1 MFSTSPQQPSI
12 ITVTRLNRLAR
23 QVLESEIGQVWVTGE
38 LSNFVAAASGHWYF
52 TLKDSKAQIKTAMFK
67 GANRSVKFS
76 PKAGDKV
83 ILRGSLSLYE
93 ARGDYQLIAERMEPE
108 GLGQLKQAYE
118 ALKAKLSAEGL
129 FVMEAKQAL
138 PENVKRLGIVTSPTG
153 AAIHDILNVLKRRNP
168 SIEVIIYPSLVQ
180 GDTAAQ
186 SIAKQIHI
194 ANQRDEVDLLIVGRG
209 GGSLEDLWAFNEEV
223 VAYAISESKL
233 PIVSAVGHEV
243 DVTIADYVADM
254 RAPTPSAAAELVSTD
269 KSQLERHIQQQK
281 QRLMQL
287 FVQHL
292 KRNEYQM
299 QLLKSRLS
307 AVHPAVQIRQ
317 ANQHTDSLTMRL
329 AQSMNDK
336 LSKVTSNFGR
346 LDLRLQHASPSSA
359 IKTKQQHLQQYS
371 QQLQAIQKQQLSDKR
386 YQLQRIADILNSVSP
401 LSTLSRGYS
410 IAFKDEK
417 VVRSVSQLDKDDLI
431 ETRVSDGTIVAKV
444 QTVKKLKKSKA

>member
-1 MFSTSPQQPSI
+1 MFSTPQKQPSI
-12 ITVTRLNRLAR
+12 ISVTRLNRLAR
-23 QVLESEIGQVWVTGE
+23 QVLESEIGQVWVSGE

-67 GANRSVKFS
+67 GANRGVKFS

-83 ILRGSLSLYE
+83 VIRGSLSLYE
-93 ARGDYQLIAERMEPE
+93 ARGDYQLIGEHMEPE

-129 FVMEAKQAL
+129 FAMAAKQAL
-138 PENVKRLGIVTSPTG
+138 PINIKRLGIVTSSTG

-180 GDTAAQ
+180 GATAAK
-186 SIAKQIHI
+186 SIAAQIKI

-209 GGSLEDLWAFNEEV
+209 GGSLEDLWAFNEEI

-269 KSQLERHIQQQK
+269 KSQLQRHIQQQ
-281 QRLMQL
+281 QHRLSQV
-287 FVQHL
+287 FQQHL
-292 KRNEYQM
+292 KRIESKL
-299 QLLKSRLS
+299 QLIESRLS
-307 AVHPAVQIRQ
+307 NVHPAVQIRQ
-317 ANQHTDSLTMRL
+317 ANQHTDNLTMRL
-329 AQSMNDK
+329 SQAINTKLNDVK
-336 LSKVTSNFGR
+336 GRSSN
-346 LDLRLQHASPSSA
+346 LMLRLQHVSPNNA
-359 IKTKQQHLQQYS
+359 IKEKK
-371 QQLQAIQKQQLSDKR
+371 QQLQKVSDKLHSIQQRQLSDKR

-410 IAFKDEK
+410 IAFKNDK
-417 VVRSVSQLDKDDLI
+417 VVRSVAQLEKGDVI
-431 ETRVSDGTIVAKV
+431 ETRISDGSVIAKV
-444 QTVKKLKKSKA
+444 QEITQNKK